1 MAQAMQIKEK
11 ENKGLKR
18 SFAIVVPAAEIEK
31 EVGKQ
36 LQQVSRN
43 VKIPG
48 FRPGKVPEQVLR
60 KRYGQSVMGDVIN
73 SAVNN
78 ATSEV
83 LEQNKLTPALQPDVK
98 ITQFEE
104 GGDLCFDMELE
115 VMPESPT
122 LDLGKIEI
130 EKPVAEVEEEKI
142 TEALQRIATSNRDV
156 KEKKEGTKA
165 AKGDIVR
172 IDFKGFLGDDPF
184 AGGEGKNFNLEL
196 GSGQFIPGFED
207 QLIGAKAG
215 DDVTVNVTFPKDYH
229 SEDLKGKKT
238 RFEVKV
244 HAVLEPV
251 EPELNDEFAQG
262 LGMESL
268 EKLKEAI
275 RQSIS
280 RDYDMLARNRMK
292 KHLFDELDKKAKF
305 DVPAG
310 MMKLEFDSIWA
321 QVEQAKKAGDP
332 AVKGKSD
339 AALKKEYE
347 AIADRRVRLG
357 IYLSQTA
364 GRNNLTVD
372 RSDLSKAVMDQA
384 RQYPG
389 QESKIIEFY
398 QKHPEQLAELRGPIL
413 EDKAV
418 DFILTQV
425 KLKDK
430 KMTLEALMEEQESE
444 SFAMTP
450 SDHDAEGHVHG
461 PDCNHDHDHGEEK
474 PKKATAKKTAAK
486 KKSD

>member
-1 MAQAMQIKEK
+1 MAQAVQIKET

-18 SFAIVVPAAEIEK
+18 AYAVVVPASEIDK
-31 EVGKQ
+31 EVAKQ
-36 LQQVSRN
+36 LQQVGRTA
-43 VKIPG
+43 KIPG
-48 FRPGKVPEQVLR
+48 FRPGKIPEKVLR
-60 KRYGQSVMGDVIN
+60 QRYGQSVMGDVIN

-78 ATSEV
+78 ASGEV
-83 LEQNKLTPALQPDVK
+83 MEKHKLTPALQPDIK
-98 ITQFEE
+98 ITKFEE
-104 GGDLCFDMELE
+104 GGDLCFDMTLE
-115 VMPESPT
+115 IMPESPT
-122 LDLGKIEI
+122 LELGKIEI
-130 EKPVAEVEEEKI
+130 EKPVGEVEEAKI
-142 TEALQRIATSNRDV
+142 KEALERIATSNRDL
-156 KEKKEGTKA
+156 KEKAKDAKA
-165 AKGDIVR
+165 AKGDTVR
-172 IDFKGFLGDDPF
+172 IDFKGFLGDEAF
-184 AGGEGKNFNLEL
+184 KGGEGKNFNLEL

-244 HAVLEPV
+244 HAVLEAI
-251 EPELNDEFAQG
+251 EPEVNDEFAKS

-268 EKLKEAI
+268 AKLKDAI
-275 RQSIS
+275 RESIQ
-280 RDYDMLARNRMK
+280 RDFDALARNRMK

-305 DVPAG
+305 EVPEA
-310 MMKLEFDSIWA
+310 MKKLEFDSIWA
-321 QVEQAKKAGDP
+321 QVEQAKKAGDA

-339 AALKKEYE
+339 EALKKEYD

-372 RSDLSKAVMDQA
+372 RSDLSRAVMEQA
-384 RQYPG
+384 RMYPG
-389 QESKIIEFY
+389 QEGKIIEFY

-425 KLKDK
+425 KLKEK
-430 KMTLEALMEEQESE
+430 KLSLEALMEEQESE

-450 SDHDAEGHVHG
+450 GEEDGHVHG
-461 PDCNHDHDHGEEK
+461 PDCDHDHDEK
-474 PKKATAKKTAAK
+474 PKKAAAKKPAAK